1 MKKIMKTL
9 EMVKFGKGW
18 YVTARYNGRAM
29 GHEYFKTKKDADA
42 RVKAWKAEG
51 YAMNKWEKAGG
62 RNSPVFSCNRVSYD

>member
-1 MKKIMKTL
+1 MKTL

-42 RVKAWKAEG
+42 RVKAWKSEG
-51 YAMNKWEKAGG
+51 YMLNK
-62 RNSPVFSCNRVSYD
+62 